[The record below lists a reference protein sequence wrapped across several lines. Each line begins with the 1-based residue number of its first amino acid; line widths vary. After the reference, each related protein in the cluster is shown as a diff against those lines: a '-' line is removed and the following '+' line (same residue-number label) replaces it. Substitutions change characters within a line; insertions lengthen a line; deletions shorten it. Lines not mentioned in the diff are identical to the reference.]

1 VVYSNIYWRCILLI
15 DKIALNGSS
24 VGVEILP
31 SAMKHGQSKEDILSA
46 LERSIHDETLESDP
60 NKTLAIG
67 YDSNAKLLEVIFHVI
82 SDEHI
87 VVFHSMPCRKHYIE
101 RMGKS

>member
-1 VVYSNIYWRCILLI
+1 LI
-15 DKIALNGSS
+15 DKISFSDFL

-31 SAMKHGQSKEDILSA
+31 SATKHGQSKDDILNA
-46 LERSIHDETLESDP
+46 LKQCIYDETLESDP

-67 YDSNAKLLEVIFHVI
+67 YDGSAKLLEVIFHVI

-87 VVFHSMPCRKHYIE
+87 VVFHSMPCRKSYIE
-101 RMGKS
+101 RMGSK